1 MTGAKQGT
9 CYKPTLTLFRCKA
22 KKVGDNTRIF
32 QVYVEYLMYEL
43 LDFET
48 IGKLHGGEK
57 MFQSLEQLLLD
68 TGMATPEQIQ
78 DARQANKGSNIAEA
92 LSEIGVLTQQQYIEI
107 MEFHLGVPHVN
118 LDTFQLKPEVLKLLD
133 ADLVKRYKSVPVEK
147 VGDRLTVAMAD
158 PKNVVAIDDIAMATG
173 CQVIPVIAA
182 KSELDKVIRQY
193 YTMRESMERVVQEAK
208 PEDEFDVEELSLM
221 VDDAP
226 IVRLVDNMIEQAV
239 NEGASD
245 IHVEPREES
254 LIIRYRIDGLLHE
267 RMTPPV
273 STHPLVVSRLKIMA
287 SLDIAERRVPQDGR
301 IKFMVDEENSVDLR
315 MNTMPTI
322 YGEKV
327 VLRILNPESILLKL
341 TDLGFS
347 NFNYEKFKDII
358 TRAYGMVLV
367 SGPTG
372 SGKTTTLYS
381 ALNFIN
387 SPNKNLSTVEDPVEY
402 RLAGVNQVN
411 VHSKIGMTF
420 NAGLRALLRQD
431 PDIIMI
437 GEIRDSET
445 LETAVRA
452 ALTGHLVL
460 STIHTNDAPSTLTR
474 MIEMGLPPFLVVAAT
489 NGIVAQRLV
498 RRLCRDCKG
507 KGCSRCNKTGYK
519 GRLAVHEVLT
529 FTDTL
534 RQAVLDGRGASEL
547 RKMARAEGM
556 ITMYEDGL
564 EKVKQGLTTQE
575 EVARVV
581 GLDYI

>member
-1 MTGAKQGT
+1 MCRNNLYPFIQDMDK
-9 CYKPTLTLFRCKA
+9 
-22 KKVGDNTRIF
+22 
-32 QVYVEYLMYEL
+32 L
-43 LDFET
+43 LY
-48 IGKLHGGEK
+48 GGEA
-57 MFQSLEQLLLD
+57 MFQSLEELLLE
-68 TGMATPEQIQ
+68 TGIVTQTQIL
-78 DARQANKGSNIAEA
+78 DARKSGKGGNIVEA
-92 LSEIGVLTQQQYIEI
+92 LTEIGVLTQQQYIEI

-118 LDTFQLKPEVLKLLD
+118 LDSFQLKSETLRLLD
-133 ADLVKRYKSVPVEK
+133 ADLVKRYKAIPLER

-182 KSELDKVIRQY
+182 KSELDKVIRQHF
-193 YTMRESMERVVQEAK
+193 TMKESMDRVAQEIK
-208 PEDEFDVEELSLM
+208 PEDEIDPNELALM

-245 IHVEPREES
+245 IHIEPREDD
-254 LIIRYRIDGLLHE
+254 LIIRFRIDGILHE
-267 RMTPPV
+267 RITPPR

-301 IKFMVDEENSVDLR
+301 IKFILGENSSVDLR

-327 VLRILNPESILLKL
+327 VLRILNPESIMLKL

-347 NFNYEKFKDII
+347 DYNYERFIDIV
-358 TRAYGMVLV
+358 TRAYGLVLV
-367 SGPTG
+367 TGPTG

-381 ALNFIN
+381 ALNYIN
-387 SPNKNLSTVEDPVEY
+387 SPDYNLSTVEDPVEY
-402 RLAGVNQVN
+402 RLKGINQVN

-431 PDIIMI
+431 PDIIMV
-437 GEIRDSET
+437 GEVRDMET
-445 LETAVRA
+445 LETTVRA

-489 NGIVAQRLV
+489 NGVVAQRLV
-498 RRLCRDCKG
+498 RRLCKDCKG
-507 KGCSRCNKTGYK
+507 KGCSRCNRTGFR

-529 FTDTL
+529 FTDSL
-534 RQAVLDGRGASEL
+534 RQAVLEGMSANKL
-547 RKMARAEGM
+547 RKLAREEGM
-556 ITMYEDGL
+556 MTMYEDGL
-564 EKVKQGLTTQE
+564 KKVEKGLTTKE

>member
-1 MTGAKQGT
+1 
-9 CYKPTLTLFRCKA
+9 
-22 KKVGDNTRIF
+22 
-32 QVYVEYLMYEL
+32 
-43 LDFET
+43 
-48 IGKLHGGEK
+48 
-57 MFQSLEQLLLD
+57 MFQSLEELLLG
-68 TGMATPEQIQ
+68 TGMATQAQIKE
-78 DARQANKGSNIAEA
+78 ARNSGKGSNIAEA
-92 LSEIGVLTQQQYIEI
+92 LTDIGVLTQQQYIEI

-118 LDTFQLKPEVLKLLD
+118 IDNYQLKPDVLRVLD
-133 ADLVKRYKSVPVEK
+133 PELVKRYKAIPIEK
-147 VGDRLTVAMAD
+147 TGDRLTIAMAD

-182 KSELDKVIRQY
+182 KSELDKVIRQHF
-193 YTMRESMERVVQEAK
+193 TMRESMERVVQETTA
-208 PEDEFDVEELSLM
+208 EDDIDPDELALM

-226 IVRLVDNMIEQAV
+226 IVRLVDNMIDQAV

-245 IHVEPREES
+245 IHIEPREDS
-254 LIIRYRIDGLLHE
+254 LIIRYRIDGILHE
-267 RMTPPV
+267 RMNPPR

-287 SLDIAERRVPQDGR
+287 ELDIAERRVPQDGR
-301 IKFMVDEENSVDLR
+301 IKFMLDEVNSVDLR

-327 VLRILNPESILLKL
+327 VLRILNPESIMLKL

-347 NFNYEKFKDII
+347 NHNFDKFKDIV
-358 TRAYGMVLV
+358 TRSYGIVLV
-367 SGPTG
+367 TGPTG

-381 ALNFIN
+381 ALNYIN
-387 SPNKNLSTVEDPVEY
+387 TPEANISTVEDPVEY

-420 NAGLRALLRQD
+420 GAGLRALLRQD

-437 GEIRDSET
+437 GEIRDAET

-498 RRLCRDCKG
+498 RRLCKGCKG
-507 KGCSRCNKTGYK
+507 KGCSTCNKTGFK
-519 GRLAVHEVLT
+519 GRVAVHEVLT
-529 FTDTL
+529 FTDSL
-534 RQAVLDGRGASEL
+534 RQAVLEGMGASRL
-547 RKMARAEGM
+547 RKLAREEGM
-556 ITMYEDGL
+556 VTMYEDGL
-564 EKVKQGLTTQE
+564 EKVQRGLTTKE

>member
-1 MTGAKQGT
+1 MFH
-9 CYKPTLTLFRCKA
+9 TL
-22 KKVGDNTRIF
+22 
-32 QVYVEYLMYEL
+32 EEL
-43 LDFET
+43 L
-48 IGKLHGGEK
+48 
-57 MFQSLEQLLLD
+57 LE
-68 TGMATPEQIQ
+68 TGMASQAQIQ
-78 DARQANKGSNIAEA
+78 EARKSGKGGNIAEA
-92 LSEIGVLTQQQYIEI
+92 LTEIGVLTQQQYIEI

-118 LDTFQLKPEVLKLLD
+118 LDSFQLKPEILKLLD
-133 ADLVKRYKSVPVEK
+133 ADLVKRYRAIPLDRM
-147 VGDRLTVAMAD
+147 GDRLTVAMAD

-182 KSELDKVIRQY
+182 KSELEKVIRQH
-193 YTMRESMERVVQEAK
+193 YTMKESMDRVVQDVK
-208 PEDEFDVEELSLM
+208 PEDEIDPNELALM

-226 IVRLVDNMIEQAV
+226 IVRLVDNMIDQAV

-245 IHVEPREES
+245 IHIEPREDS
-254 LIIRYRIDGLLHE
+254 LVVRFRIDGILHE
-267 RMTPPV
+267 RMNPPK

-301 IKFMVDEENSVDLR
+301 IKFMLSETKGVDLR

-327 VLRILNPESILLKL
+327 VLRILNPESIMLKL

-347 NFNYEKFKDII
+347 DHNYEKFKDII
-358 TRAYGMVLV
+358 TRAYGLVLV
-367 SGPTG
+367 TGPTG

-387 SPNKNLSTVEDPVEY
+387 SSEANISTVEDPVEY

-411 VHSKIGMTF
+411 VHSRIGMTF
-420 NAGLRALLRQD
+420 NAGLRAMLRQD
-431 PDIIMI
+431 PDIIMV
-437 GEIRDSET
+437 GEIRDMET
-445 LETAVRA
+445 LETSVRA

-489 NGIVAQRLV
+489 NGVVAQRLV

-507 KGCSRCNKTGYK
+507 KGCSGCNKTGFR

-529 FTDTL
+529 FTDSL
-534 RQAVLDGRGASEL
+534 RQAVLEGMSAIKL
-547 RKMARAEGM
+547 RKLAREEGM

-564 EKVKQGLTTQE
+564 KKVEKGLTTRE

>member
-1 MTGAKQGT
+1 
-9 CYKPTLTLFRCKA
+9 
-22 KKVGDNTRIF
+22 
-32 QVYVEYLMYEL
+32 MY
-43 LDFET
+43 
-48 IGKLHGGEK
+48 
-57 MFQSLEQLLLD
+57 QSLEQLLLD
-68 TGMATPEQIQ
+68 TGMATPQQIEE
-78 DARQANKGSNIAEA
+78 ARAANKGSNIAEA
-92 LSEIGVLTQQQYIEI
+92 LTEIGVLTQQQYIEI

-118 LDTFQLKPEVLKLLD
+118 LDAYQLKPEVLKLLD
-133 ADLVKRYKSVPVEK
+133 AELVKRYKSEPVEK

-158 PKNVVAIDDIAMATG
+158 PKNVVAIDDIALATG

-182 KSELDKVIRQY
+182 KSELDRVIRQH
-193 YTMRESMERVVQEAK
+193 YTMRESMERVAQEAE
-208 PEDEFDVEELSLM
+208 PEDEFDVEELSLL

-226 IVRLVDNMIEQAV
+226 IVRMVDNMIEQAV

-245 IHVEPREES
+245 IHVEPREDS
-254 LIIRYRIDGLLHE
+254 LIIRYRIDGLLYE
-267 RMTPPV
+267 RMTPPRN
-273 STHPLVVSRLKIMA
+273 THPLIVSRLKIMA
-287 SLDIAERRVPQDGR
+287 NLDIAERRVPQDGR
-301 IKFMVDEENSVDLR
+301 IKFMLGEDSSVDLR

-322 YGEKV
+322 RRKSGFAYSQ
-327 VLRILNPESILLKL
+327 PESILKL

-347 NFNYEKFKDII
+347 EANYTKFQDII

-367 SGPTG
+367 TGPTG

-387 SPNKNLSTVEDPVEY
+387 SPHLNLSTVEDPVEY

-437 GEIRDSET
+437 GEIRDTET

-474 MIEMGLPPFLVVAAT
+474 MVEMGLPPFLVVAAT

-507 KGCSRCNKTGYK
+507 EGCSRCNKTGFK

-534 RQAVLDGRGASEL
+534 RQAVLEGRGASEL
-547 RKMARAEGM
+547 RKMAMADGM
-556 ITMYEDGL
+556 ITMYQDGM
-564 EKVKQGLTTQE
+564 EKVKLGLTTRE
-575 EVARVV
+575 EVVRVV

>member
-1 MTGAKQGT
+1 
-9 CYKPTLTLFRCKA
+9 
-22 KKVGDNTRIF
+22 
-32 QVYVEYLMYEL
+32 
-43 LDFET
+43 
-48 IGKLHGGEK
+48 
-57 MFQSLEQLLLD
+57 MFQSLEELLLE
-68 TGMATPEQIQ
+68 TGMATQAQIVE
-78 DARQANKGSNIAEA
+78 ARKSGKGSNIAEA
-92 LSEIGVLTQQQYIEI
+92 LTEIGVLTQQQYIEI

-118 LDTFQLKPEVLKLLD
+118 IDNYQLKQDVLKVLD
-133 ADLVKRYKSVPVEK
+133 PELVKRYKAIPIEK
-147 VGDRLTVAMAD
+147 TGDRLTVAMAD

-182 KSELDKVIRQY
+182 KQELDKVIRQHF
-193 YTMRESMERVVQEAK
+193 TMRESMERVVQETQ
-208 PEDEFDVEELSLM
+208 PEDDIDPDELALM

-226 IVRLVDNMIEQAV
+226 IVRLVDNMIDQAV

-245 IHVEPREES
+245 IHIEPREED
-254 LIIRYRIDGLLHE
+254 LVVRFRIDGILHE
-267 RMTPPV
+267 RMNPPK

-287 SLDIAERRVPQDGR
+287 ELDIAERRVPQDGR
-301 IKFMVDEENSVDLR
+301 IKFKIDEVNSVDLR

-327 VLRILNPESILLKL
+327 VLRILNPESIMLKL

-347 NFNYEKFKDII
+347 NYNYDKFKDII

-367 SGPTG
+367 TGPTG

-387 SPNKNLSTVEDPVEY
+387 SPQFNISTVEDPVEY

-420 NAGLRALLRQD
+420 AAGLRALLRQD

-437 GEIRDSET
+437 GEIRDTET

-498 RRLCRDCKG
+498 RRLCKDCMG
-507 KGCSRCNKTGYK
+507 RGCSRCNKTGYK

-529 FTDTL
+529 FTDSL
-534 RQAVLDGRGASEL
+534 RQAVLEGMSANKL
-547 RKMARAEGM
+547 RKLAREEGM
-556 ITMYEDGL
+556 VTMYEDGL
-564 EKVKQGLTTQE
+564 DKVQKGLTTRE

>member
-1 MTGAKQGT
+1 MFH
-9 CYKPTLTLFRCKA
+9 TL
-22 KKVGDNTRIF
+22 
-32 QVYVEYLMYEL
+32 EEL
-43 LDFET
+43 L
-48 IGKLHGGEK
+48 
-57 MFQSLEQLLLD
+57 LE
-68 TGMATPEQIQ
+68 TGMATQAQIQ
-78 DARQANKGSNIAEA
+78 EARRSGKGSNIAEA
-92 LSEIGVLTQQQYIEI
+92 LSETGVLTQQQYIEI

-118 LDTFQLKPEVLKLLD
+118 LDAFQLKPEVLKLLD
-133 ADLVKRYKSVPVEK
+133 ADLVKRYKAIPVDR

-158 PKNVVAIDDIAMATG
+158 PKNVVAIDDIALATG

-182 KSELDKVIRQY
+182 KNELDKVIRQH
-193 YTMRESMERVVQEAK
+193 YTMRESMERVVQDSK
-208 PEDEFDVEELSLM
+208 PEDEIDPNELALM

-245 IHVEPREES
+245 IHIEPREET
-254 LIIRYRIDGLLHE
+254 LIIRYRIDGILHE
-267 RMTPPV
+267 RMTPPKN
-273 STHPLVVSRLKIMA
+273 THPLVVSRLKIMA
-287 SLDIAERRVPQDGR
+287 NLDIAERRVPQDGR
-301 IKFMVDEENSVDLR
+301 IKFMVTEQSGVDLR

-327 VLRILNPESILLKL
+327 VLRILNPESIMLKL

-347 NFNYEKFKDII
+347 EHNYKIFTDIV
-358 TRAYGMVLV
+358 TRSYGLVLV

-387 SPNKNLSTVEDPVEY
+387 TPDMNLSTVEDPVEY
-402 RLAGVNQVN
+402 RLDGVNQVN
-411 VHSKIGMTF
+411 VHSRIGMTF

-431 PDIIMI
+431 PDIIMV
-437 GEIRDSET
+437 GEVRDTET
-445 LETAVRA
+445 LETTVRA

-460 STIHTNDAPSTLTR
+460 STIHTNDAPSTMTR
-474 MIEMGLPPFLVVAAT
+474 MIEMGLPPFLVIAAT

-498 RRLCRDCKG
+498 RRLCKDCKG
-507 KGCSRCNKTGYK
+507 KGCSRCNKTGFR
-519 GRLAVHEVLT
+519 GRLAVHEIVT
-529 FTDTL
+529 MTDGL
-534 RQAVLDGRGASEL
+534 RQAVLDGASAAQL
-547 RKMARAEGM
+547 RKIARSEGM

-564 EKVKQGLTTQE
+564 DKVSKGLTTQE

>member
-1 MTGAKQGT
+1 
-9 CYKPTLTLFRCKA
+9 
-22 KKVGDNTRIF
+22 
-32 QVYVEYLMYEL
+32 MY
-43 LDFET
+43 
-48 IGKLHGGEK
+48 
-57 MFQSLEQLLLD
+57 QSLEQLLLD
-68 TGMATPEQIQ
+68 TGMATPEQIEE
-78 DARQANKGSNIAEA
+78 ARASNKGSNIADA
-92 LSEIGVLTQQQYIEI
+92 LTEIGVLTQQQYIEI

-118 LDTFQLKPEVLKLLD
+118 LDSYQLKVEVMKLLD
-133 ADLVKRYKSVPVEK
+133 AELVKRYKSVPIDK
-147 VGDRLTVAMAD
+147 VGDRLTVAMVD

-182 KSELDKVIRQY
+182 KSELDKVIRQH
-193 YTMRESMERVVQEAK
+193 YTMRESMERVVQESTI
-208 PEDEFDVEELSLM
+208 EEEFDVEELSLM

-226 IVRLVDNMIEQAV
+226 IVRMVDNMIEQAV

-245 IHVEPREES
+245 IHVEPREDS
-254 LIIRYRIDGLLHE
+254 LIIRYRIDGLLYE
-267 RMTPPV
+267 RMTPPR

-287 SLDIAERRVPQDGR
+287 NLDIAERRVPQDGR
-301 IKFMVDEENSVDLR
+301 IKFMVTENSSVDLR

-347 NFNYEKFKDII
+347 EYNYERFQDII

-367 SGPTG
+367 TGPTG

-387 SPNKNLSTVEDPVEY
+387 SPNFNLSTVEDPVEY
-402 RLAGVNQVN
+402 RLDGVNQVN

-437 GEIRDSET
+437 GEVRDSET

-507 KGCSRCNKTGYK
+507 KGCSRCNKTGFR

-529 FTDTL
+529 FTDSL
-534 RQAVLDGRGASEL
+534 RQAVLDGKGASEL
-547 RKMARAEGM
+547 RKMAMAEGM
-556 ITMYEDGL
+556 ITMYQDGL
-564 EKVKQGLTTQE
+564 EKVKLGLTTKE
-575 EVARVV
+575 EVVRVV

>member
-1 MTGAKQGT
+1 M
-9 CYKPTLTLFRCKA
+9 YHTL
-22 KKVGDNTRIF
+22 D
-32 QVYVEYLMYEL
+32 EL
-43 LDFET
+43 L
-48 IGKLHGGEK
+48 
-57 MFQSLEQLLLD
+57 LE
-68 TGMATPEQIQ
+68 TGMATEAQIQ
-78 DARQANKGSNIAEA
+78 EARQSGKGSNIAEA
-92 LSEIGVLTQQQYIEI
+92 LTEIGVLTQQQYIEI

-118 LDTFQLKPEVLKLLD
+118 LDSYQLNPETLKILD
-133 ADLVKRYKSVPVEK
+133 PDLVKRYKAIPVDR
-147 VGDRLTVAMAD
+147 VGERLTVAMAD

-182 KSELDKVIRQY
+182 KSELDKVIRQHF
-193 YTMRESMERVVQEAK
+193 TMKESMDRVVQETK
-208 PEDEFDVEELSLM
+208 PEDDIDPDELALM

-226 IVRLVDNMIEQAV
+226 IVRLVDNMIDQAV

-245 IHVEPREES
+245 IHIEPREED
-254 LIIRYRIDGLLHE
+254 LVVRFRIDGILHE
-267 RMTPPV
+267 RMNPPK

-287 SLDIAERRVPQDGR
+287 SLDIAERRIPQDGR
-301 IKFMVDEENSVDLR
+301 IKFLLGETSSVDLR

-327 VLRILNPESILLKL
+327 VLRILNPESIMLKL

-347 NFNYEKFKDII
+347 DHNYEKFKDII
-358 TRAYGMVLV
+358 TRAYGLVLV
-367 SGPTG
+367 TGPTG
-372 SGKTTTLYS
+372 SGKTTSLYS

-387 SPNKNLSTVEDPVEY
+387 SPEFNISTVEDPVEY
-402 RLAGVNQVN
+402 RLGGVNQVN
-411 VHSKIGMTF
+411 VHSRIGMTF
-420 NAGLRALLRQD
+420 AAGLRALLRQD

-437 GEIRDSET
+437 GEIRDTET

-489 NGIVAQRLV
+489 NGVVAQRLV

-507 KGCSRCNKTGYK
+507 KGCSNCNKTGFR

-534 RQAVLDGRGASEL
+534 RQAVLEGMSANKL
-547 RKMARAEGM
+547 RKLAREEGM
-556 ITMYEDGL
+556 ITMYEDGM
-564 EKVKQGLTTQE
+564 EKVKQGQTTRE

>member
-1 MTGAKQGT
+1 
-9 CYKPTLTLFRCKA
+9 
-22 KKVGDNTRIF
+22 
-32 QVYVEYLMYEL
+32 
-43 LDFET
+43 
-48 IGKLHGGEK
+48 
-57 MFQSLEQLLLD
+57 MFQSLEELLLE
-68 TGMATPEQIQ
+68 TGMATQAQIAE
-78 DARQANKGSNIAEA
+78 ARKSGKGSNIAEA
-92 LSEIGVLTQQQYIEI
+92 LAEIGVLTQQQYIEI

-118 LDTFQLKPEVLKLLD
+118 IDNYQLKPEVLKVLNPE
-133 ADLVKRYKSVPVEK
+133 LVKRYRAVPIEK
-147 VGDRLTVAMAD
+147 TGDRLTVAMAD

-182 KSELDKVIRQY
+182 KSELDKVIRQHF
-193 YTMRESMERVVQEAK
+193 TMRESMERVVQETQ
-208 PEDEFDVEELSLM
+208 PEDEFDPDELALL

-245 IHVEPREES
+245 IHIEPREED
-254 LIIRYRIDGLLHE
+254 LVIRFRIDGLLHE
-267 RMTPPV
+267 RMSPPK

-287 SLDIAERRVPQDGR
+287 DLDIAERRVPQDGR
-301 IKFMVDEENSVDLR
+301 IKFKVDEVNSVDLR

-327 VLRILNPESILLKL
+327 VLRILNPESIMLEL

-347 NFNYEKFKDII
+347 TYNFDKFKDII
-358 TRAYGMVLV
+358 TRAYGIVLV
-367 SGPTG
+367 TGPTG

-381 ALNFIN
+381 ALNYIN
-387 SPNKNLSTVEDPVEY
+387 SPHLNISTVEDPVEY
-402 RLAGVNQVN
+402 RLAGINQVN
-411 VHSKIGMTF
+411 VHSRIGMTF
-420 NAGLRALLRQD
+420 AAGLRALLRQD
-431 PDIIMI
+431 PDIIMV
-437 GEIRDSET
+437 GEVRDTET

-460 STIHTNDAPSTLTR
+460 TTIHTNDAPSTLTR

-507 KGCSRCNKTGYK
+507 KGCRACNDTGYR

-529 FTDTL
+529 FTDSL
-534 RQAVLDGRGASEL
+534 RQAVIEGMSANKL
-547 RKMARAEGM
+547 RKLAREEGM
-556 ITMYEDGL
+556 VTMYEDGM
-564 EKVKQGLTTQE
+564 EKVQKGLTSRE
-575 EVARVV
+575 EIARVV